1 MSEQTIQDYLPFVA
15 LGVSFVGA
23 YLVDHLIFLKIWRGN
38 VTHLKQIGFLVVF
51 IITFLSIFIPLTSII
66 VKETPFHR

>member
-1 MSEQTIQDYLPFVA
+1 MSEQTIQEYLPFVA
-15 LGVSFVGA
+15 LGLSFVGA

-51 IITFLSIFIPLTSII
+51 IVAFLSILVPLMSLIA
-66 VKETPFHR
+66 KETPFHR

>member
-1 MSEQTIQDYLPFVA
+1 MSEQTIQEYLPFVA

-38 VTHLKQIGFLVVF
+38 ITHFKQIGFLVVF
-51 IITFLSIFIPLTSII
+51 FVAFLSIFIPLMSLIA
-66 VKETPFHR
+66 KETPFHR